1 MMANKLLAYQ
11 FFLIHSESYEDNHTV
26 YIVY

>member
-1 MMANKLLAYQ
+1 MANKLLAYQ

-26 YIVY
+26 YIVYW